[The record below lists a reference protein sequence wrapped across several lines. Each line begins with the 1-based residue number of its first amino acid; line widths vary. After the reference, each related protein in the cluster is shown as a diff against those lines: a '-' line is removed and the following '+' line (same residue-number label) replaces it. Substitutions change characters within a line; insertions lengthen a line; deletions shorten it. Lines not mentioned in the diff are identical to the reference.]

1 MYMTTKR
8 EKKAKEVEE
17 VTETVENSNQPI
29 ATRAELKAFATAVR
43 DGLLKEEAAPI
54 FAMAAMKQILTHDD
68 IYNLMDN
75 STKEILQEIWVKLT
89 QSGLH
94 LRKPPMLF
102 SENEVVGAK

>member
-1 MYMTTKR
+1 MTTKR
-8 EKKAKEVEE
+8 EKKTKEVEE
-17 VTETVENSNQPI
+17 STDKAEKSCQPI
-29 ATRAELKAFATAVR
+29 TTKADLKAFATAVR

-54 FAMAAMKQILTHDD
+54 FAMAAMKQVLTHDD

-102 SENEVVGAK
+102 SENDVVRAK